1 MKVFADT
8 NFYTNLWLELSH
20 TDRAHALYDR
30 LLKAGG
36 FLPIT
41 RLVRMELTN
50 ALQRLV
56 YESRHG
62 SQGIRV
68 SPESALMAHGD
79 FDAELIAG
87 DILEWRIISEDE
99 LEATFETLAY
109 RHTATG
115 GFRTYDLLH
124 VSAALVMGCDTFWS
138 FDARASR
145 LAKLAGLKTNL

>member
-8 NFYTNLWLELSH
+8 NFYTNLWLELTH
-20 TDRAHALYDR
+20 TDRANALYDN
-30 LLKAGG
+30 LLKSGG
-36 FLPIT
+36 SLPVT

-50 ALQRLV
+50 AFQRLV

-62 SQGIRV
+62 SQGLRV
-68 SPESALMAHGD
+68 SPESALAAHGD

-87 DILEWRIISEDE
+87 DILVWQLISEDE

-109 RHTATG
+109 RHTATE

-124 VSAALVMGCDTFWS
+124 VAAALVLGCDTFWS
-138 FDARASR
+138 FDARARR
-145 LAKLAGLKTNL
+145 LAKLAGLKPNP

>member
-1 MKVFADT
+1 VKVFADT
-8 NFYTNLWLELSH
+8 NFYTNLWLEL
-20 TDRAHALYDR
+20 AHAERANALYAK
-30 LLKAGG
+30 LLKSGG
-36 FLPIT
+36 SLPVT

-62 SQGIRV
+62 SQDIRV
-68 SPESALMAHGD
+68 SPEAALAAHED

-87 DILEWRIISEDE
+87 DVLVWQALPEDA

-109 RHTATG
+109 RHTASG

-124 VSAALVMGCDTFWS
+124 VAAALVLGCDSFWS
-138 FDARASR
+138 FDARACR
-145 LAKLAGLKTNL
+145 LAKLAGLKTHN